1 MEIIIVKDNVEGGK
15 KAFELIKEGM
25 DQGAKVLGLATGS
38 TPISLYHE
46 MIKSNVDFSDMTA
59 LNLDEYVGLAPTDP
73 QSYHHFMEEQL
84 FFKKPFKETFVPDG
98 MAKDAKQECE
108 RYDQIIKTHPIDI
121 QVLGIGSNAHIG
133 FNEPGTSFD
142 LTTHKAELLS
152 STIEA
157 NKRFFD
163 HAEDVPRLAYSM
175 GIKSIMKSKKII
187 LMAYG
192 ETKAEAIKR
201 ALEGPVT
208 QEVPASILQNHE
220 NVTMIVDEAAAK
232 LIQR

>member
-1 MEIIIVKDNVEGGK
+1 MELIIVKDNIEGGK

-25 DQGAKVLGLATGS
+25 NQGAKVLGLATGS
-38 TPISLYHE
+38 TPITLYHE
-46 MIKSNVDFSDMTA
+46 MIQSDVDFSEMTA
-59 LNLDEYVGLAPTDP
+59 LNLDEYVGLAPTDS
-73 QSYHHFMEEQL
+73 QSYHYFMDQEL
-84 FFKKPFKETFVPDG
+84 FSKKPFKETFVPNG
-98 MAKDAKQECE
+98 MAKDAQEECE
-108 RYDQIIKTHPIDI
+108 RYDQIIEKHPIDI
-121 QVLGIGSNAHIG
+121 QILGIGSNAHIG

-142 LTTHKAELLS
+142 LTTHKVELLP

-163 HAEDVPRLAYSM
+163 TIEDVPRLAYSM

-192 ETKAEAIKR
+192 ETKAEAIKNTI
-201 ALEGPVT
+201 EGPVT
-208 QEVPASILQNHE
+208 ENVPGSILQNHD
-220 NVTMIVDEAAAK
+220 NVIMIVDEAAAK

>member
-1 MEIIIVKDNVEGGK
+1 MEIIVVKDNVEGGK

-46 MIKSNVDFSDMTA
+46 MIKSDIDFSDMTA
-59 LNLDEYVGLAPTDP
+59 INLDEYVGLAPTDS
-73 QSYHHFMEEQL
+73 QSYHYFMDQEL
-84 FFKKPFKETFVPDG
+84 FSKKPFKETFVPNG
-98 MAKDAKQECE
+98 LAEDAEQESK
-108 RYDQIIKTHPIDI
+108 RYDQIIENHPIDI
-121 QVLGIGSNAHIG
+121 QVLGIGSNGHIG
-133 FNEPGTSFD
+133 FNEPGTPFD
-142 LTTHKAELLS
+142 LTTHKVELLP

-163 HAEDVPRLAYSM
+163 NVEDVPRLAYSM

-192 ETKAEAIKR
+192 ETKAEAIKNSI
-201 ALEGPVT
+201 EGPVT
-208 QEVPASILQNHE
+208 EEVPGSILQNHD
-220 NVTMIVDEAAAK
+220 NVIMIVDEEAAK

>member
-1 MEIIIVKDNVEGGK
+1 MELIIVKDNIEGGK

-25 DQGAKVLGLATGS
+25 NQGAKVLGLATGS
-38 TPISLYHE
+38 TPITLYHE
-46 MIKSNVDFSDMTA
+46 MIQSDVDFSEMTA
-59 LNLDEYVGLAPTDP
+59 LNLDEYVGLAPTDS
-73 QSYHHFMEEQL
+73 QSYHYFMDQEL
-84 FFKKPFKETFVPDG
+84 FSKKPFKETFVPNG
-98 MAKDAKQECE
+98 MAKDAQEECE
-108 RYDQIIKTHPIDI
+108 RYDQIIEKHPIDI
-121 QVLGIGSNAHIG
+121 QILGIGSNAHIG

-142 LTTHKAELLS
+142 LTTHKVELLP

-163 HAEDVPRLAYSM
+163 TIEDVPRLAYSM

-192 ETKAEAIKR
+192 ETKAEAIKNTI
-201 ALEGPVT
+201 EGPVT
-208 QEVPASILQNHE
+208 EKVPGSILQNHD
-220 NVTMIVDEAAAK
+220 NVIMIVDEAAAK

>member
-1 MEIIIVKDNVEGGK
+1 MELIIVKDNIEGGK

-25 DQGAKVLGLATGS
+25 NQGAKVLGLATGS
-38 TPISLYHE
+38 TPITLYHE
-46 MIKSNVDFSDMTA
+46 MIQSDVDFSEMTA
-59 LNLDEYVGLAPTDP
+59 LNLDEYVGLAPTDS
-73 QSYHHFMEEQL
+73 QSYHYFMDQEL
-84 FFKKPFKETFVPDG
+84 FSKKPFKETFVPNG
-98 MAKDAKQECE
+98 MAKDAQEECE
-108 RYDQIIKTHPIDI
+108 RYDQIIEKHPIDI
-121 QVLGIGSNAHIG
+121 QILGIGSNAHIG

-142 LTTHKAELLS
+142 LTTHKVELLP

-163 HAEDVPRLAYSM
+163 TIEDVPRLAYSM

-192 ETKAEAIKR
+192 EIKAEAIKNTI
-201 ALEGPVT
+201 EGPVT
-208 QEVPASILQNHE
+208 ENVPGSILQNHD
-220 NVTMIVDEAAAK
+220 NVIMIVDEAAAK

>member
-1 MEIIIVKDNVEGGK
+1 MELIIVKDNIEGGK

-25 DQGAKVLGLATGS
+25 NQGAKVLGLATGS
-38 TPISLYHE
+38 TPITLYHE
-46 MIKSNVDFSDMTA
+46 MIQSDVDFSEMTA
-59 LNLDEYVGLAPTDP
+59 LNLDEYVGLAPTDS
-73 QSYHHFMEEQL
+73 QSYHYFMDQEL
-84 FFKKPFKETFVPDG
+84 FSKKPFKETFVPNG
-98 MAKDAKQECE
+98 MAKDAQEECE
-108 RYDQIIKTHPIDI
+108 RYDQIIEKHPIDI
-121 QVLGIGSNAHIG
+121 QILGIGSNAHIG

-142 LTTHKAELLS
+142 LTTHKVELLP

-163 HAEDVPRLAYSM
+163 TIEDVPRLAYSM

-192 ETKAEAIKR
+192 ETKAEAIKNTI
-201 ALEGPVT
+201 EGPVT
-208 QEVPASILQNHE
+208 ENVPGSILQNHN
-220 NVTMIVDEAAAK
+220 NVIMIVDEAAAK